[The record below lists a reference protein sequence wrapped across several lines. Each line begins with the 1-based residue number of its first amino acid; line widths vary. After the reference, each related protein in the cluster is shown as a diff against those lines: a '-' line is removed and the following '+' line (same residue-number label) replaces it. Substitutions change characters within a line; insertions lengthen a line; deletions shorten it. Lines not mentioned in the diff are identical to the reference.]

1 MNAKLKAAVI
11 AGKFG
16 NGEDEKKKREE
27 AQKKAISE
35 AQSSGKSSNVSQA
48 DTSANASIY
57 YRGYDKSGREVRIK
71 QEDMPQNPDERI
83 KLAWKHNVRSFT
95 KVTEADAASKQ
106 QPAPKKE
113 ESSLS
118 ERIVK
123 SAEEESKSIPK
134 RKDYSRDSVAT
145 QGGDDDDSK
154 GGVFYNYRKT
164 LTRR

>member
-16 NGEDEKKKREE
+16 GEDEKKKREE
-27 AQKKAISE
+27 AQKKAINE

-57 YRGYDKSGREVRIK
+57 YRGYDKSGKEVRIK

-106 QPAPKKE
+106 QPAPKEKE
-113 ESSLS
+113 RSSLS
-118 ERIVK
+118 ERIIK
-123 SAEEESKSIPK
+123 SAEEESKLIPK